1 MGGAAMKVFGAL
13 AGVFLVIVVILS
25 LLTALTSASASLAN
39 GVANAASSTALLTS
53 QCLSGVMIV
62 VALVAGAG
70 VGVTAYRFVSGR
82 PAHQLPAQHEA
93 PVPYPFIQAQ
103 RAQQDRYLP
112 PGAQRLPVIYATE
125 QAKADE
131 TDSQDILFHNW
142 GW

>member
-39 GVANAASSTALLTS
+39 GVANAAASTALLTS

-62 VALVAGAG
+62 VALIAGAG

-82 PAHQLPAQHEA
+82 QARHLPTPPAAPA
-93 PVPYPFIQAQ
+93 PYPFIQV
-103 RAQQDRYLP
+103 QDPQSNRYLP
-112 PGAQRLPVIYATE
+112 AGAQRLPVIYTPE
-125 QAKADE
+125 QSKADE
-131 TDSQDILFHNW
+131 MGHQDILFRNW

>member
-1 MGGAAMKVFGAL
+1 MKVLGAL
-13 AGVFLVIVVILS
+13 AGIFLVIVVILS

-53 QCLSGVMIV
+53 QCLSGFMVV

-82 PAHQLPAQHEA
+82 QARQLPTPPAA
-93 PVPYPFIQAQ
+93 TAPYPFIRVLDPQPN
-103 RAQQDRYLP
+103 RYLP
-112 PGAQRLPVIYATE
+112 AGNQRLPVIYTPE
-125 QAKADE
+125 QAPAE
-131 TDSQDILFHNW
+131 EADSQDILFRNW